1 MEVSFQDKKLKAF
14 LVYLPVPFC
23 LIICLLFS
31 KAIADV
37 SLMSFLRVNV
47 SYLSLL

>member
-31 KAIADV
+31 KTIADV
-37 SLMSFLRVNV
+37 SLVSSLRVNV